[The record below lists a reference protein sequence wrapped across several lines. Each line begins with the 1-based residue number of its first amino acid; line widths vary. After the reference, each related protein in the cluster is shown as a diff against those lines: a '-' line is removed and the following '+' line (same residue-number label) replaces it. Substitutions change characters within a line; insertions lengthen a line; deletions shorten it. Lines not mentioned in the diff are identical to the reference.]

1 MGDNFGLPPQSART
15 PDALLSTP
23 MTWPLHFWKYGRR
36 FIVNSD
42 PDEPKKATEFDAYEP
57 ERH

>member
-1 MGDNFGLPPQSART
+1 MTLEGD
-15 PDALLSTP
+15 
-23 MTWPLHFWKYGRR
+23 R